1 MGGVLSLDIPVPVIL
16 PFAASLIVALLLLAV
31 LRPSSFS
38 ARYARHLSSVQS
50 THVRPTLRIGGVAI
64 MAGFAVLWSTM
75 APEPDLVVGLS
86 ILPVAVVGLLED
98 LHVPMSPRRRL
109 LSVALAALVEIA
121 LRGAWMTR
129 YDLAGFDVLVA
140 HAAFGIPV
148 TVLLVAGLS
157 HAFNLIDGLH
167 GLASGVAALAACA
180 LGVLS
185 VQAGDA
191 ALALACFGVAA
202 VIAGFLLV
210 NYPFGLMFLGD
221 AGAYSVGYI
230 LAWLGIALVLR
241 NPEVSAWSVFLI
253 FLWPIAE
260 TFWAILRRKFNGLP
274 ATCADRMHM
283 HHIVLRG
290 IEIAAFG
297 KQRRRVTNPLATA
310 VILPLAGMPMLTGI
324 WLWRDAGDALAAALG
339 FLALYVA
346 SYLLAVRL
354 MPRLRRVSR
363 PRKVAFQ

>member
-1 MGGVLSLDIPVPVIL
+1 MDVVISLDSFAPIISPFATTLITALSLLVL
-16 PFAASLIVALLLLAV
+16 

-38 ARYARHLSSVQS
+38 VRYARHLASVQS
-50 THVRPTLRIGGVAI
+50 MHVQPTLRIGGVAI
-64 MAGFAVLWSTM
+64 MAGFAMLWLTI
-75 APEPDLVVGLS
+75 APGPDLVVGLS
-86 ILPVAVVGLLED
+86 ILPVVVVGLLED

-109 LSVALAALVEIA
+109 VSVALATLVEIA
-121 LRGAWMTR
+121 LRRVWMSR
-129 YDLAGFDVLVA
+129 YDLAGFDTLVA
-140 HAAFGIPV
+140 QAAFGIPV

-185 VQAGDA
+185 GQSGDA

-202 VIAGFLLV
+202 VIVGFLLV

-221 AGAYSVGYI
+221 AGAYSIGYI

-241 NPEVSAWSVFLI
+241 NPDVSAWSVFLI

-283 HHIVLRG
+283 HHIALRG
-290 IEIAAFG
+290 IEIAVFG
-297 KQRRRVTNPLATA
+297 KRRRRVTNPLATA

-324 WLWRDAGDALAAALG
+324 WLWRDASDALAAALG
-339 FLALYVA
+339 FLGLYVV

-354 MPRLRRVSR
+354 MPRLRRVNR
-363 PRKVAFQ
+363 PRRVLFQ